1 MTHSSSLAGL
11 RAVVRCA
18 LVATGTATAF
28 SQSIVQEY
36 YVPMPE
42 AQIRQTFLAIASNTG
57 TTMDTTISMVAAV
70 SGTKIIYDH
79 WEDGYEINL
88 DSPTQASTQIW
99 GDGNDANG
107 KPPGFANDPA
117 GLASGAVIALRNSI
131 ALPRNPTSFLYDG
144 RDRLGATR
152 GIVVSRSSWAT
163 TPGSVL
169 ADATEVYATIDWGTN
184 FIIPV
189 GENEIFPAPATASMF
204 ELCSL
209 FVQAS
214 QSGTQVQ
221 IDKDANG
228 TFETAV
234 TLNQGETFYLE
245 RGLLRGA
252 AVTASKPVQ
261 VDIITGDIGG
271 NYECRWYTVAP
282 TSQWGTRYYSPV
294 GTASDGDDTYV
305 FLYNPDSAAITVNT
319 TTRAGTGSI
328 SIPAKSNYIYLM
340 PQDSGASFINTANKP
355 FYALAT
361 VGAEPTAN
369 NVHDWGFSLV
379 QEADLTTTLSLGWG
393 PGSSE
398 VVPTVNGN
406 PAWVTAVKNTTL
418 YVDYN
423 GDRLGSLTDPKG
435 EKYDVAYNVSA
446 LQVVKLFDPD
456 KDQTGMRIYTL
467 DGTLIAGAWGQDPAT
482 AGPGNPYLDAGTT
495 IPSFPVPV
503 TRKTSA
509 IAIDANTTGLS
520 VGDTLEYTI
529 TMDNAG
535 LIALG
540 NLVVVDGLPAQL
552 TYVANS
558 TTRDG
563 AALADNVSPATVFP
577 LDASGYNIPILPR
590 GQTTTFKYRAVINAP
605 GNIANTVT
613 TPYAGVT
620 STNTVSIAGGGTA
633 ALISFSNA
641 AGTPVTTYT
650 PGNDVYVTVTDP
662 DANTNNGTQQTLTVT
677 VRNTTTGDY
686 ETITLTE
693 TTASSGIFRNTTALP
708 SSAVAGF
715 SPADGTLGVL
725 VGHNLTVSYTD
736 PVYLETANAAAT
748 VSPTAPTKVLYLSA
762 DGNGTPDQ
770 DLDRI
775 DPVATADATTS
786 STATVTPAT
795 STVVAAASTT
805 TSALGPVS
813 SVTLSHTTGT
823 GANRFMLVAVN
834 YEDDGTAG
842 IAINSVTYGGIPLTL
857 VGSRNSDQEVR
868 TQIWRLINPASGTA
882 NVVVNGTGIAS
893 GDAVHVGATTFTG
906 VNQTT
911 PLGTLANAIGTGT
924 SASVVTASAAGEL
937 VFATLSLDDSRTATS
952 AAGQTDL
959 WNAIAGTANTDG
971 VRSVAS
977 TKAGAASV
985 TTSWTTGSDA
995 WAALAVSVKP
1005 ALSSTTL
1012 SFTQTPVLAENL
1024 VLPSGS
1030 VPGAQVYYSVSS
1042 GTMPASPAITATLR
1056 YGSTTFATST
1066 GASASGGLLTFTFPS
1081 LSSAVTIP
1089 SGQAITVDITSA
1101 VTGVSYQI
1109 TYDSNS
1115 APSRVTLPTTTVIHT
1130 DLVGVYDA
1138 PYPGG
1143 TLVTSPANGQVLYVR
1158 ALVGDPFGAYDITS
1172 VPLAIDG
1179 PGTSADIN
1187 VTLTDANVVATAAS
1201 SKLYQYEWRTGSTP
1215 GAYSIVATAREGYE
1229 SITSQRSTTVNL
1241 SFLDVG
1247 TPATAEFTNSG
1258 GTNVSTYTANQTI
1271 YVRVTDLDQNTN
1283 SSLVETL
1290 TVTITS
1296 SANGDTETV
1305 TLTETGANTG
1315 IFAGSVPSSATT
1327 VGTSNNGTLYAPSG
1341 SALNMTYVDPT
1352 DATDVATRSATIP
1365 APTAVDGVSI
1375 SKVLVSP
1382 AASQVVVGE
1391 TLQYRLRVVNTG
1403 GTTLGTV
1410 SVTDTFPTANL
1421 TYVSATVTPTTVS
1434 GGTLTWSNVGP
1445 LTQGQSA
1452 EIFVTFTAAAAGGT
1466 VTNSASVTAGSA
1478 NSSSSAAVTVT
1489 RPRVTVSKTL
1499 TSPVSG
1505 TAGKGANAVF
1515 SIAVQ
1520 NSGTTAIPSLPLED
1534 IFSSE
1539 TFEYVSS
1546 TLAPDAVGSGS
1557 LLWNDITG
1565 TGSLAVGATQAI
1577 SVTLR
1582 VKGAANPATNLA
1594 AVNYA
1599 TDVNG
1604 AAVPPASGVAT
1615 LVTSAA
1621 SISGFVEEDKG
1632 AAGPGGDVPLANV
1645 TLTLY
1650 SDPNADGD
1658 PSDGVVLAV
1667 KTTLADGSYEFPNL
1681 SLGNYVVVESNPPGY
1696 SDVQDSEGA
1705 NDNRIKVAITTFTAT
1720 TGRNFL
1726 DRFIDPALYSNITG
1740 TVKND
1745 TDADG
1750 DTTDVD
1756 AGIVGVTVDLYT
1768 DPNKDGNPSDG
1779 TLYAT
1784 VTTNSSGVYAFNL
1797 VPPGSYVVIETDP
1810 VGYVSTRD
1818 KTLPNDNQVPVT
1830 VAASQTSSGND
1841 FLDTNS
1847 LAALGTIGNAVWSD
1861 LDNNGIFDGGEVGI
1875 PNVVVQLYKTTQV
1888 SGAEA
1893 PFRTT
1898 ATGLGG
1904 IYSFPNVSPG
1914 NYVVYLPVA
1923 NFAAGGALN
1932 TAPLSSA
1939 FENTADNRDHGIS
1952 NTTDASIRSGTIAA
1966 VAGVTNNT
1974 IDFGF
1979 VPNSSFG
1986 TISGTVL
1993 DDTNND
1999 NTGDL
2004 GIAGVTI
2011 TLYSDPNRDGNTAD
2025 GVLLGTRTTASNG
2038 SYSFTGLPPGGYVA
2052 IESQPAGYIN
2062 VSDTDGGADLSRVV
2076 LTLAPGATATA
2087 SFVEEKPG
2095 TVTGR
2100 LYIDTNGNGVQDG
2113 LETGL
2118 ANVDVLVT
2126 DFNGTVH
2133 RVASGT
2139 DGSWTAANVAP
2150 GTASAA
2156 VDSTDLQFPTGFVT
2170 VEGTDPTV
2178 VVVPAGGTVSAGND
2192 GFYRAATLFGRVYRD
2207 VLGNGTEDGAD
2218 TGIPGVI
2225 VRVTD
2230 ILGVVRNV
2238 TTNASGDW
2246 TVSVPPGLT
2255 TVDVLE
2261 LDSSF
2266 PTGAVHIEGTD
2277 PNTVEAIS
2285 GVSTDG
2291 GKDGYYFPGTV
2302 TGHLYLDVNGN
2313 SVQDGGEPPLANIDV
2328 IITTST
2334 SATIVVSTDSSGN
2347 WTASVPPGVTSADV
2361 DETDQQFPANAIR
2374 TQGTDPSTFTAVAT
2388 QAVQGG
2394 IDGYFVPALV
2404 QGHLYLDTNGNGAE
2418 DALEPV
2424 LTGVAVK
2431 ITDSLGNVQNVVT
2444 NASGNWQASVPPG
2457 PTVADVIDTDPN
2469 IPTGAVRTE
2478 GTDPTTFT
2486 ALAGTTSN
2494 GGKDGYYQAAG
2505 VNGHLYVDTDG
2516 DGTQNGAEAGL
2527 PNITI
2532 TVTDSQGVVR
2542 TVVTDVNGNWSL
2554 SVPPGSTLVDV
2565 DQGDPDFPA
2574 GGTLS
2579 QGTDPVTVTAPAG
2592 GSANTGPIGYKI
2604 LGMVTGHLYVDVNN
2618 NSTQDGIE
2626 PDLAGVDVV
2635 ITDSLGATYRVT
2647 TDSSGNWTVSVPP
2660 GLTRINV
2667 DESDPQFPTGSSQ
2680 SEGTDPNSVT
2690 AVAGSTVDG
2699 GIDGYYISTSVTGT
2713 IYVDL
2718 NNNNA
2723 RDPGE
2728 PGLAG
2733 ASVTVTDSNSV
2744 VQTLL
2749 TDGDGVWVASVAPGT
2764 TTTAVVES
2772 GPAFPAGFVRTQGTG
2787 TASINAL
2794 SNTANSVPLTGYYF
2808 PGIVSGELFSDTNGN
2823 GVKDGNEPPL
2833 PNVSILITDSL
2844 GASVVVTTGTDGKW
2858 SATVPP
2864 GPTIVDIDDTDT
2876 DIPAGSV
2883 RTTSGQDPVTV
2894 TVVSGENTPSG
2905 SVAGFY
2911 QAAAVTGLLYRD
2923 VNGNGTRDSGEPAL
2937 PNVNVFVAASNGMTQ
2952 TVVTNVN
2959 GEWTASVPPGTTV
2972 IDIDESDPQYPA
2984 GATQTQGSA
2993 LVSVNA
2999 VAGSTANSGASGF
3012 FIPAVI
3018 TGHLYLDLNGN
3029 GQQDFVVHNLANVD
3043 ILVTDSNGATQVV
3056 VTDENGDWTATVP
3069 PGSATA
3075 TIVSSDPEY
3084 PAGSEITQG
3093 AATIEFTATAG
3104 TTTGSTP
3111 VGFFFPAYVTG
3122 HLYIDNN
3129 GNGVQ
3134 DGAETGLAAVNVRV
3148 TSAINNTQ
3156 TVVTDANGNWSA
3168 KVPPGL
3174 TVIDIDNTDPEYP
3187 LNHQQTQG
3195 TDPSSVLAVANL
3207 TTFSENDGFYL
3218 PGSVSGHLFTDVNG
3232 NGVEDSGE
3240 PGLAGVDILVTD
3252 SNGNTQVVT
3261 TDASGNWTAPVPPGQ
3276 VTVDIDD
3283 SDPQIPTGSV
3293 RTTTG
3298 NDPVTV
3304 NVIAGQDT
3312 PAGTS
3317 AGYFLPA
3324 SVTGRL
3330 YADTN
3335 GNSTQ
3340 QAGEP
3345 GLANVNVRV
3354 TDSLGNL
3361 QVVFTDA
3368 DGNWTASVPPGSVEV
3383 KVDLA
3388 DPDFPLNVVQR
3399 EGTDPT
3405 TVTAV
3410 AGQSV
3415 SAGNDGYYLD
3425 ATVTGLVY
3433 RDVNGNGIQDG
3444 SEPGLAN
3451 LKVRVTDSNGVA
3463 QQVITNAS
3471 GVWSASVPP
3480 GETIADV
3487 LELDADFPDGGV
3499 RREGSDPSTVV
3510 AIAGSTVDAGNDGYY
3525 FPATLAGRVVLD
3537 TNGNSL
3543 VDGTEGGIANIDVQ
3557 ITDSNL
3563 VVQTVTTDGF
3573 GYWSASVP
3581 PGEALVKV
3589 ISSDP
3594 DFPTGTTQTIGED
3607 PTTVIAVAVVS
3618 TDAGV
3623 DGYFIAATVSGLVYQ
3638 DINGN
3643 GLLQGPE
3650 TGLAGVTVTVIDSR
3664 GITHTTTTDASGAWS
3679 VAVPPGQTGVTIST
3693 GAPVPAGS
3701 TVTQGVTTATL
3712 VAIAGASTDIGRTGF
3727 YQAATLSG
3735 HLYNDVD
3742 GSGSENAGD
3751 TPLVGVD
3758 VRITDS
3764 LGVVRIV
3771 TTDVNGNWTV
3781 SVPPGAAIVDV
3792 DQADP
3797 DFPAGGTLS
3806 QGTDPQEVTAV
3817 AGSTVPTGTLGYR
3830 ILGIVFGHLYVDVNN
3845 SGAQDPGEPN
3855 LAGITVTVTDSANVP
3870 YVVETDANGNWSA
3883 NIPPGLAVVKVDQAD
3898 PGFPAGAN
3906 QSEGADPS
3914 NVTAVAG
3921 TSVDA
3926 GNDGY
3931 FISTLVTGTIYIDV
3945 NHNGQRDPGEPGLP
3959 GVKVEVTD
3967 VTTAVRTVTTDAD
3980 GNWAAS
3986 VAAGA
3991 VTTHILETGP
4001 VFTAGYVRTEGTGNG
4016 SATALGGTPA
4026 SVAINGYYF
4035 PGSLGGHLYL
4045 DTNGNGEQDGAEP
4058 ALADVEVEVTDS
4070 NGDATILVT
4079 DTNGD
4084 WSISLPPGPANIHI
4098 DPNGTDLPAGAVQS
4112 EGTNPTVVTVVSGQ
4126 NTDGGTDGYHIPATV
4141 TGHLYVDTNGNGNQ
4155 DAGEPDAGGVRVTV
4169 VGSTGIAVDVVTGSD
4184 GNWTASVPPGSTVI
4198 DVSES
4203 DLPAGSVQTQGQALT
4218 TVNALANDT
4227 VSGGVNGYFVPALVT
4242 GHLYLDLNGNGQQD
4256 FVFHNLANVDI
4267 IIVDSTGTTRRV
4279 TTDLNGDWSISLPP
4293 GPATAT
4299 VDSSD
4304 PEYPAG
4310 SVITEGAGT
4319 TQLIALA
4326 GDTVVTR
4333 RVGFFFP
4340 AVVTGHLYLDTNG
4353 NGAQDDGEPDLA
4365 NVSIAVTSAINNTQT
4380 VTTDA
4385 DGNWVATVPPGTT
4398 GVNISA
4404 PVGYQ
4409 QTEGT
4414 NPSSVTAV
4422 ASLSTFTENDGFY
4435 LPGTVR
4441 GHVYADINGNNVQDG
4456 LEAGID
4462 GVDVTVTDSN
4472 GTVQVVTTDSN
4483 GDWVAIVPPGSTVA
4497 DVNDLDPQIP
4507 AGSVRTEGTD
4517 PQTVLAVAG
4526 DEVSAGND
4534 GYFTPGS
4541 ISGLVRSDTTNDGT
4555 PDLPIAGVT
4564 ISLFDSGNVEVATTT
4579 TAADGSYSFTGLK
4592 PGSYSV
4598 RETQP
4603 PGFLSVSDSD
4613 AGDPDV
4619 IGNITPID
4627 ITPGIMVTDRNFLER
4642 PLKVP
4647 NTFAAWQAANGL
4659 GGSNGPAENPDGDL
4673 FNNLIEYAFATPPDS
4688 GSGNPFCLVNS
4699 TSEPG
4704 TIDAVYTRT
4713 AGGATDVV
4721 YQLEA
4726 IASLSLSPGGWAP
4739 VTLASADVVITDNG
4753 DGTETVRILD
4763 LQAITAL
4770 PNAGFVRIRVIL
4782 DANGDTIPE
4791 AQAVTETG
4799 GWVNSQWGTQ
4809 CRTYNNPFISC
4820 PVFSGIIDSVSG
4832 QQLDLQV
4839 SAGGTD
4845 LTTALAP
4852 GSSYYIEIVSG
4863 DWAGHRFDVT
4873 ARGTASLT
4881 LALDSQLNATVSPF
4895 NTITGALPATLAGD
4909 RFVVRVHTTLGQM
4922 FPTSVF
4928 TATNSQDTADQVQT
4942 YAAGVF
4948 ITYWLYQNGGSPKWV
4963 RVADGTLSDQSNII
4977 IPPDRGMF
4985 INCLGAPGSLLVFG
4999 KVRQNDFVVN
5009 LASGNNLMRGGYP
5022 MDESPLSRSLSV
5034 TSGFYGDRD
5043 FKKADQIYI
5052 WRGDALTGLS
5062 GYDTYFLLNSPT
5074 MQPAQRRWVKIGDST
5089 ATGRDAET
5097 LFMRDNS
5104 AFLKVSTA
5112 QPAHKISQ
5120 PWQP

>member
-1 MTHSSSLAGL
+1 MTHSLSSLTGL
-11 RAVVRCA
+11 RAIVRCA
-18 LVATGTATAF
+18 LVAAGTATAF

-36 YVPMPE
+36 FVPMPE
-42 AQIRQTFLAIASNTG
+42 AQIRQTFLALASNTG

-107 KPPGFANDPA
+107 KPPGFANDPV
-117 GLASGAVIALRNSI
+117 GLSSGAVIALRNSI
-131 ALPRNPTSFLYDG
+131 TLPRNPTAFLYDG

-169 ADATEVYATIDWGTN
+169 ADATEVYSTIDWGTN
-184 FIIPV
+184 FVIPV
-189 GENEIFPAPATASMF
+189 GENEIFPTPASASMF

-228 TFETAV
+228 SFETTV
-234 TLNQGETFYLE
+234 TLNQGETYYLE

-305 FLYNPDSAAITVNT
+305 FLYNPDSAAITINT
-319 TTRAGTGSI
+319 TTRSGTGSF

-340 PQDSGASFINTANKP
+340 PQDSGASFINTASKP

-398 VVPTVNGN
+398 VTPTVNGN
-406 PAWVTAVKNTTL
+406 PAWVTAVKATTL

-423 GDRLGSLTDPKG
+423 GDRIGSLTDPKDG
-435 EKYDVAYNVSA
+435 KYDVAYNVSA

-563 AALADNVSPATVFP
+563 TALADNVSPATAFP

-590 GQTTTFKYRAVINAP
+590 GQTTTFKYRAVINGP

-620 STNTVSIAGGGTA
+620 STNVVSVAGGGTT
-633 ALISFSNA
+633 ALISFTNA
-641 AGTPVTTYT
+641 AGTAVTGYT
-650 PGNDVYVTVTDP
+650 PGEGVYVTVTDP
-662 DANTNNGTQQTLTVT
+662 DANTSSTTQQTLTVT
-677 VRNTTTGDY
+677 VRNSTTGDY

-693 TTASSGIFRNTTALP
+693 TTVSSGIFRNTAPLA
-708 SSAVAGF
+708 SSAITGF
-715 SPADGTLGVL
+715 SPADGTLGVQ
-725 VGHNLTVSYTD
+725 VGNNLTVSYTD
-736 PVYLETANAAAT
+736 PVYLETANAAA
-748 VSPTAPTKVLYLSA
+748 VVNPAAPTKVLYLSDTNA
-762 DGNGTPDQ
+762 
-770 DLDRI
+770 LDRI
-775 DPVATADATTS
+775 DPVATGDSSTSSTASIAS
-786 STATVTPAT
+786 STATV
-795 STVVAAASTT
+795 AAAATT
-805 TSALGPVS
+805 TTTALGPVS
-813 SVTLSHTTGT
+813 SVTLAHTTGT
-823 GANRFMLVAVN
+823 GANRLMLVAVN

-842 IAINSVTYGGIPLTL
+842 IAINTVTYGGVPLTL
-857 VGSRNSDQEVR
+857 VGSRNSDQEVC

-882 NVVVNGTGIAS
+882 NIVVNGTGIAS

-924 SASVVTASAAGEL
+924 TASVTATSAVGEI
-937 VFATLSLDDSRTATS
+937 VFATLSLDDSRLAVS
-952 AAGQTDL
+952 GAGQVDL
-959 WNAIAGTANTDG
+959 WNGFAGTLSSDG

-977 TKAGAASV
+977 LKAGAASV
-985 TTSWTTGSDA
+985 ASTWTTGSDA
-995 WAALAVSVKP
+995 WAALAVSIKP
-1005 ALSSTTL
+1005 ALASTTV

-1030 VPGAQVYYSVSS
+1030 VVGTQVHYAVSS
-1042 GTMPASPAITATLR
+1042 GTMPASPAVTATLR
-1056 YGSTTFATST
+1056 YGSTTIATST
-1066 GASASGGLLTFTFPS
+1066 SATANATTGSGLMTFTFPA
-1081 LSSAVTIP
+1081 LSSAVTVP
-1089 SGQAITVDITSA
+1089 SGQAITLDITSA
-1101 VTGVSYQI
+1101 VTGVTYQI
-1109 TYDSNS
+1109 NYDSVS
-1115 APSRVTLPTTTVIHT
+1115 AASRVTLPTTTVIHT

-1143 TLVTSPANGQVLYVR
+1143 TLVTSPANGQILYVR

-1179 PGTSADIN
+1179 PGTTGDIN
-1187 VTLTDANVVATAAS
+1187 VTLTDANVVASTAAT
-1201 SKLYQYEWRTGSTP
+1201 KLYQYEWRTGSTP
-1215 GAYSIVATAREGYE
+1215 GAYSVVATAKEGYE

-1247 TPATAEFTNSG
+1247 TPAVAEFTNSG
-1258 GTNVSTYTANQTI
+1258 GTSVSTYTANQTI
-1271 YVRVTDLDQNTN
+1271 FVRVTDLDQNTN
-1283 SSLVETL
+1283 SSLVETV
-1290 TVTITS
+1290 TVTITNS
-1296 SANGDTETV
+1296 SGDTETI
-1305 TLTETGANTG
+1305 TLTETGADTG
-1315 IFAGSVPSSATT
+1315 IFTGSVPASATV
-1327 VGTSNNGTLYAPSG
+1327 VGTSNNGTLYAPTG

-1352 DATDVATRSATIP
+1352 DSTDVATKSATVP

-1382 AASQVVVGE
+1382 ASSQVVVGE

-1403 GTTLGTV
+1403 GTTLSTV
-1410 SVTDTFPTANL
+1410 GVTDTFPTSNL

-1445 LTQGQSA
+1445 LTQGQST
-1452 EIFVTFTAAAAGGT
+1452 EIFVTFTATGAGGT
-1466 VTNSASVTAGSA
+1466 VTNSASATAGTASSNSSA
-1478 NSSSSAAVTVT
+1478 NVTIT

-1505 TAGKGANAVF
+1505 TAGKGDNVVF

-1534 IFSSE
+1534 IYSNE

-1565 TGSLAVGATQAI
+1565 SGSLAVGATQTI
-1577 SVTLR
+1577 SVTLK

-1604 AAVPPASGVAT
+1604 AAVPPSSGVAT

-1632 AAGPGGDVPLANV
+1632 VAGPGGDVPLSGV

-1650 SDPNADGD
+1650 SDPNGDGD

-1681 SLGNYVVVESNPPGY
+1681 GLGNYVVVESNPPGY

-1726 DRFIDPALYSNITG
+1726 DKFIDPALYSNITG

-1745 TDADG
+1745 TDGDG
-1750 DTTDVD
+1750 DTADVD
-1756 AGIVGVTVDLYT
+1756 AGISGVTVDLYT

-1784 VTTNSSGVYAFNL
+1784 VLTNGSGVYAFNL
-1797 VPPGSYVVIETDP
+1797 VPPGSYVVIETDLP
-1810 VGYVSTRD
+1810 GYVSTRD

-1841 FLDTNS
+1841 FLDTNN
-1847 LAALGTIGNAVWSD
+1847 LTLLGTVGNAVWSD
-1861 LDNNGIFDGGEVGI
+1861 VDNNGIFDSGEVGI
-1875 PNVVVQLYKTTQV
+1875 PNVIVQLYKTTQV
-1888 SGAEA
+1888 PGAEA

-1898 ATGLGG
+1898 TTGLGG

-1923 NFAAGGALN
+1923 NFTAGGALN
-1932 TAPLSSA
+1932 AAPLSSA
-1939 FENTADNRDHGIS
+1939 FENAADNRDHGIS
-1952 NTTDASIRSGTIAA
+1952 NVTDASTRSGTIA
-1966 VAGVTNNT
+1966 VAANVTNNT

-1979 VPNSSFG
+1979 VPNTSLG

-1999 NTGDL
+1999 NTGDT
-2004 GIAGVTI
+2004 GIAGVII
-2011 TLYSDPNRDGNTAD
+2011 TLWSDPNRDGDTAD
-2025 GVLLGTRTTASNG
+2025 GVQIGTRTTASNG
-2038 SYSFTGLPPGGYVA
+2038 SYSFTGLPPGGYVV
-2052 IESQPAGYIN
+2052 IESQPAGYLN
-2062 VSDTDGGADLSRVV
+2062 VSDTDGGTNLSRVV
-2076 LTLAPGATATA
+2076 LVLAPGATGTA
-2087 SFVEEKPG
+2087 SFVEERPG
-2095 TVTGR
+2095 TVTGH
-2100 LYIDTNGNGVQDG
+2100 LYIDTNGNSVQDG
-2113 LETGL
+2113 VEPNL
-2118 ANVDVLVT
+2118 ADVDVLVT
-2126 DFNGTVH
+2126 DSNGTVH
-2133 RVASGT
+2133 RVTSGSN
-2139 DGSWTAANVAP
+2139 GNWTATNVAP
-2150 GTASAA
+2150 GSASAA
-2156 VDSTDLQFPTGFVT
+2156 VDTLDPQYPSTHVRT
-2170 VEGTDPTV
+2170 EGSDPTV
-2178 VVVPAGGTVSAGND
+2178 VIVPTNGTVSAGND
-2192 GFYRAATLFGRVYRD
+2192 GYYRAATLFGRVYRD
-2207 VLGNGTEDGAD
+2207 VLGDGSQNGPD
-2218 TGIPGVI
+2218 TGLSGII
-2225 VRVTD
+2225 VRITD

-2238 TTNASGDW
+2238 TTNATGDW

-2266 PTGAVHIEGTD
+2266 PTGAVRIEGAD
-2277 PNTVEAIS
+2277 PNTVEAVA
-2285 GVSTDG
+2285 GASTNG
-2291 GKDGYYFPGTV
+2291 GTDGYYFPGTV

-2313 SVQDGGEPPLANIDV
+2313 SVQDSGESPLANVDV

-2334 SATIVVSTDSSGN
+2334 NTTIVVSTDSSGN

-2361 DETDQQFPANAIR
+2361 DETDPQFPANAIR
-2374 TQGTDPSTFTAVAT
+2374 TQGTDPTSFTAIAT
-2388 QAVQGG
+2388 QVVQGG

-2404 QGHLYLDTNGNGAE
+2404 QGHLYLDTNGNGVE
-2418 DALEPV
+2418 DSGEPALV
-2424 LTGVAVK
+2424 GVAVK
-2431 ITDSLGNVQNVVT
+2431 LTDSLGNVQNLVT

-2457 PTVADVIDTDPN
+2457 PTIADVIDTDPN

-2486 ALAGTTSN
+2486 ALAGATAN

-2505 VNGHLYVDTDG
+2505 VNGHLYVDTNG

-2542 TVVTDVNGNWSL
+2542 TVVTDANGNWSL

-2565 DQGDPDFPA
+2565 DQNDPDFPA

-2592 GSANTGPIGYKI
+2592 GSASTGPIGYKI
-2604 LGMVTGHLYVDVNN
+2604 LGVVTGHLYIDVNN
-2618 NSTQDGIE
+2618 NHTQDGIE
-2626 PDLAGVDVV
+2626 PNIAGVDVV
-2635 ITDSLGATYRVT
+2635 ITDSLGATHRVT
-2647 TDSSGNWTVSVPP
+2647 TDSAGNWTVSVPP
-2660 GLTRINV
+2660 GLTQINV
-2667 DESDPQFPTGSSQ
+2667 DEIDPQFPTGSTQ

-2690 AVAGSTVDG
+2690 AVAGTTVNG

-2713 IYVDL
+2713 LYVDL
-2718 NNNNA
+2718 NHNNV
-2723 RDPGE
+2723 RDSGE
-2728 PGLAG
+2728 PGLSG

-2744 VQTLL
+2744 VQTVL

-2772 GPAFPAGFVRTQGTG
+2772 GPAFPSGFVRTQGTG

-2794 SNTANSVPLTGYYF
+2794 SNTANSVPVTGYYF
-2808 PGIVSGELFSDTNGN
+2808 PGIISGELFSDTNGN
-2823 GVKDGNEPPL
+2823 GIKDENEPPL
-2833 PNVSILITDSL
+2833 QNVTINIIDSL
-2844 GASVVVTTGTDGKW
+2844 GASVTVTTGTDGKW

-2864 GPTIVDIDDTDT
+2864 GPTIVDIDDADT

-2883 RTTSGQDPVTV
+2883 RTTSGPDPVTV
-2894 TVVSGENTPSG
+2894 TAVSGQNTPAG
-2905 SVAGFY
+2905 STAGFY
-2911 QAAAVTGLLYRD
+2911 QAATVTGLLYRD
-2923 VNGNGTRDSGEPAL
+2923 VNGNGSRDPGEPAL
-2937 PNVNVFVAASNGMTQ
+2937 PNVNVFVAGSNGMTQ
-2952 TVVTNVN
+2952 IVVTNAN

-2984 GATQTQGSA
+2984 GATQTEGTA
-2993 LVSVNA
+2993 LATVNA

-3056 VTDENGDWTATVP
+3056 VTNENGDWTATVP
-3069 PGSATA
+3069 PGPATA
-3075 TIVSSDPEY
+3075 TVVTSDPEY
-3084 PAGSEITQG
+3084 PTGSEVTQG
-3093 AATIEFTATAG
+3093 SGTTAFTAVAG

-3122 HLYIDNN
+3122 HLYIDSN

-3134 DGAETGLAAVNVRV
+3134 DGTEANLEAVNVRV

-3156 TVVTDANGNWSA
+3156 TVVTDSNGNWSA

-3174 TVIDIDNTDPEYP
+3174 TVIDIDNADPEYP

-3195 TDPSSVLAVANL
+3195 SDPSTVLAVANL

-3232 NGVEDSGE
+3232 NGMEDSGE
-3240 PGLAGVDILVTD
+3240 PGLAGVDIIVTD

-3261 TDASGNWTAPVPPGQ
+3261 TDASGNWSAPVPPGQ

-3304 NVIAGQDT
+3304 SVIAGQDT

-3361 QVVFTDA
+3361 QVVVTDA

-3405 TVTAV
+3405 TVTAI

-3415 SAGNDGYYLD
+3415 SAGNDGYYLA

-3444 SEPGLAN
+3444 TEPGLAN

-3463 QQVITNAS
+3463 QQVLTNAS

-3510 AIAGSTVDAGNDGYY
+3510 AIAGSMVDAGNDGYY

-3537 TNGNSL
+3537 TNGNAL
-3543 VDGTEGGIANIDVQ
+3543 VDGTEGGIGNIDIQ

-3563 VVQTVTTDGF
+3563 VVQTVTTDVF

-3581 PGEALVKV
+3581 PGEAQVKV
-3589 ISSDP
+3589 ITSDP

-3607 PTTVIAVAVVS
+3607 PTTVTAVAVVS

-3623 DGYFIAATVSGLVYQ
+3623 DGYFIPATVSGLVYK
-3638 DINGN
+3638 DTNGN

-3664 GITHTTTTDASGAWS
+3664 GITHTTATDASGAWS
-3679 VAVPPGQTGVTIST
+3679 VAVPPGQTEVTIST

-3701 TVTQGVTTATL
+3701 TVTQGVTSTTL
-3712 VAIAGASTDIGRTGF
+3712 VAIAGASTDIGRTGL

-3758 VRITDS
+3758 VKITDS

-3771 TTDVNGNWTV
+3771 TTDINGNWTV
-3781 SVPPGAAIVDV
+3781 SLPPGTAIVDV

-3817 AGSTVPTGTLGYR
+3817 AGTTVPTGTLGYR

-3845 SGAQDPGEPN
+3845 NGAQDPGEPN
-3855 LAGITVTVTDSANVP
+3855 LAGITVTVTDSASAP
-3870 YVVETDANGNWSA
+3870 HVVETDANGNWTA
-3883 NIPPGLAVVKVDQAD
+3883 NIPPGLAEVNVDQAD
-3898 PGFPAGAN
+3898 PGFPSGAS
-3906 QSEGADPS
+3906 QSEGTDPS

-3931 FISTLVTGTIYIDV
+3931 YISTLVTGTIYIDV
-3945 NHNGQRDPGEPGLP
+3945 NHNNQRDLGEPGLP

-3967 VTTAVRTVTTDAD
+3967 VTTTVRTVTTDAD

-4016 SATALGGTPA
+4016 SATAVGGTPA

-4035 PGSLGGHLYL
+4035 PGTLSGHLYL
-4045 DTNGNGEQDGAEP
+4045 DTNGNGEQDGTEP

-4126 NTDGGTDGYHIPATV
+4126 TTDGGTDGYHIPATV
-4141 TGHLYVDTNGNGNQ
+4141 TGHLYVDTNGNSTQ
-4155 DAGEPDAGGVRVTV
+4155 DPDEPNAVGVRVTV
-4169 VGSTGIAVDVVTGSD
+4169 VGSSGVAVNVVTGSH

-4198 DVSES
+4198 DVNEA

-4218 TVNALANDT
+4218 TVTALANDT
-4227 VSGGVNGYFVPALVT
+4227 VSGGVNGYFLPALVT

-4267 IIVDSTGTTRRV
+4267 IVVDSTGTTRRV

-4293 GPATAT
+4293 GPASAT
-4299 VDSSD
+4299 VDPND
-4304 PEYPAG
+4304 PEYPTG
-4310 SVITEGAGT
+4310 SVITEGAAT
-4319 TQLIALA
+4319 TQLVALA

-4340 AVVTGHLYLDTNG
+4340 AVVTGHLYVDTNG
-4353 NGAQDDGEPDLA
+4353 NGTQDEGEPDLA
-4365 NVSIAVTSAINNTQT
+4365 NVSIVVTSAINNTQT

-4414 NPSSVTAV
+4414 NPSNVTAV

-4435 LPGTVR
+4435 LPGTVS

-4456 LEAGID
+4456 LEAGIA
-4462 GVDVTVTDSN
+4462 GVNVTVTDSN

-4483 GDWVAIVPPGSTVA
+4483 GDWVATVPPGATTV

-4517 PQTVLAVAG
+4517 PQTVAAVAG
-4526 DEVSAGND
+4526 LEVSAGND
-4534 GYFTPGS
+4534 GYFTPGT
-4541 ISGLVRSDTTNDGT
+4541 ISGLVRSDTNNDGT

-4564 ISLFDSGNVEVATTT
+4564 ITLFDSGNVEVATTT
-4579 TAADGSYSFTGLK
+4579 TAADGSYSFTGLQ
-4592 PGSYSV
+4592 PGTYSV

-4603 PGFLSVSDSD
+4603 AGYLSVSDVD
-4613 AGDPDV
+4613 AGDPNI

-4627 ITPGIMVTDRNFLER
+4627 ITPGLVVSGRNFLER
-4642 PLKVP
+4642 PLREP
-4647 NTFAAWQAANGL
+4647 NTFAAWQALHGL
-4659 GGSNGPAENPDGDL
+4659 GGSNGPGQNPDGDL

-4688 GSGNPFCLVNS
+4688 GAGNPFCLVNS
-4699 TSEPG
+4699 VSEPG

-4721 YQLEA
+4721 YQLET
-4726 IASLSLSPGGWAP
+4726 ISSLSLSPGGWTP
-4739 VTLASADVVITDNG
+4739 VTLAPADVVVTDNG

-4763 LQAITAL
+4763 LQAVTGL
-4770 PNAGFVRIRVIL
+4770 TNAGFVRIHVFL
-4782 DANGDTIPE
+4782 DANGDTVPE
-4791 AQAVTETG
+4791 ADAVTETG
-4799 GWVNSQWGTQ
+4799 GWVKSDWGTQ
-4809 CRTYNNPFISC
+4809 CRTYNNAFISC
-4820 PVFSGIIDSVSG
+4820 PVFSGIIDGVSG
-4832 QQLDLQV
+4832 QQLGLQV
-4839 SAGGTD
+4839 SAGSSD

-4852 GSSYYIEIVSG
+4852 GSAYYIEIVSG
-4863 DWAGHRFDVT
+4863 DWVGHRFDVT
-4873 ARGTASLT
+4873 ARGTGTLT
-4881 LALDSQLNATVSPF
+4881 LALDSQLNTALPPF
-4895 NTITGALPATLAGD
+4895 NTLTGALPATLAGD

-4922 FPTSVF
+4922 FPTGAF
-4928 TATNSQDTADQVQT
+4928 TATGDQETADQVQT
-4942 YAAGVF
+4942 YAAGIF
-4948 ITYWLYQNGGSPKWV
+4948 TTYWLYENGGNPKWV
-4963 RVADGTLSDQSNII
+4963 RVGDGTLSDQSTTI

-4999 KVRQNDFVVN
+4999 KVRANDFVLN
-5009 LASGNNLMRGGYP
+5009 LAAGNNLVRGGYP
-5022 MDESPLSRSLSV
+5022 MDESPLSRSMSV
-5034 TSGFYGDRD
+5034 PAGFYGDRD
-5043 FKKADQIYI
+5043 FKKADQIFI
-5052 WRGDALTGLS
+5052 WKGDALTGLS
-5062 GYDTYFLLNSPT
+5062 GYDTYFLVNSPT
-5074 MQPAQRRWVKIGDST
+5074 MQPAQRRWLKIGDSS
-5089 ATGRDAET
+5089 AAGRDADT
-5097 LFMRDNS
+5097 VFKRDNS
-5104 AFLKVSTA
+5104 AFIKVA
-5112 QPAHKISQ
+5112 NALPAHKISL